1 MRLVAS
7 LDKLGD
13 HCRGGVGRKERERRK
28 KGCIEEQVWEKR
40 GNGGERVVVQVS

>member
-13 HCRGGVGRKERERRK
+13 HCRGGVGGRREREKEERLYRRAS
-28 KGCIEEQVWEKR
+28 V

>member
-7 LDKLGD
+7 LDKLGY
-13 HCRGGVGRKERERRK
+13 HCRGGVGGKEREKEERLYRRPS
-28 KGCIEEQVWEKR
+28 V

>member
-13 HCRGGVGRKERERRK
+13 HCRGGGGGEGEREKEERLYRRASV
-28 KGCIEEQVWEKR
+28 GKR
-40 GNGGERVVVQVS
+40 GERVVVQVS